1 MRKFLKI
8 RGDKPVEYK
17 GYVGIVAY
25 DDKAKIFLG
34 NVINTRDV
42 ITFQGK
48 SVEEI
53 DQAFQKSI
61 DEYLSWC
68 DKEGVNPEGPYS
80 GKFNLRLSPEL
91 HKEVAV
97 TAKKMKLSINSFVEK
112 ALLNEV
118 NRHKG
123 I

>member
-1 MRKFLKI
+1 M
-8 RGDKPVEYK
+8 EYK
-17 GYVGIVAY
+17 GYVGVVEY
-25 DDKAKIFLG
+25 DDKAKIFHG
-34 NVINTRDV
+34 DVINTRDV

-53 DQAFQKSI
+53 DQAFQESI
-61 DEYLSWC
+61 DDYLSWC
-68 DKEGVNPEGPYS
+68 EQDGVNPEKPYS

-112 ALLNEV
+112 ALRDEIDS
-118 NRHKG
+118 HKA

>member
-1 MRKFLKI
+1 M
-8 RGDKPVEYK
+8 EYK
-17 GYVGIVAY
+17 GYVGVVEY
-25 DDKAKIFLG
+25 DDKAKIFHG
-34 NVINTRDV
+34 DVINTRDV

-53 DQAFQKSI
+53 DRAFQESI
-61 DEYLSWC
+61 DDYLSWC
-68 DKEGVNPEGPYS
+68 EQDGVNPEKPYS

-97 TAKKMKLSINSFVEK
+97 TAKKMKLSINAFVEK
-112 ALLNEV
+112 ALRDEINS
-118 NRHKG
+118 HKE